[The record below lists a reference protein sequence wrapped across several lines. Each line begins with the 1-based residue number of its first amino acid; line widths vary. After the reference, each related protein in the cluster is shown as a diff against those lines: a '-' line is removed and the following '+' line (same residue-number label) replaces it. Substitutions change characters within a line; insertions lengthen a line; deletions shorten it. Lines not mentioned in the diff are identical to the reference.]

1 METVARGRYGSRAA
15 APRVRPSELL
25 ALARRAPPDGAGR
38 VLLAAAA
45 FDAVVRAPLVLVG
58 GAAQMI
64 HTGLERPTDIDM
76 VGPLDS
82 RDREALANE
91 GFVRDGRHWVWGS
104 GDHEIAIEVP
114 DSTLF
119 GEDPPELVDVE
130 GRVVQVISVND
141 LLLDRLIQATDGSVV
156 TWEEALSLAIAAQD
170 RIDWTLIQTRCRDAQ
185 ADDLMLR
192 NLPVVLDRLMQSI
205 S

>member
-1 METVARGRYGSRAA
+1 M
-15 APRVRPSELL
+15 LL
-25 ALARRAPPDGAGR
+25 A
-38 VLLAAAA
+38 VAA

-76 VGPLDS
+76 VGPIDS
-82 RDREALANE
+82 RDRAALARA

-114 DSTLF
+114 GGTLF

-130 GRVVQVISVND
+130 GRIVRVISAND
-141 LLLDRLIQATDGSVV
+141 LMIDRLIQATDGTAV
-156 TWEEALSLAIAAQD
+156 TWEEALSLAIAARD
-170 RIDWTLIQTRCRDAQ
+170 RIDWTLIESRCRTAQ
-185 ADDLMLR
+185 EDDFFLR
-192 NLPVVLDRLMQSI
+192 NLLAVLDRLMQRLSFKGDYGAGMLERRDR
-205 S
+205 

>member
-1 METVARGRYGSRAA
+1 MK
-15 APRVRPSELL
+15 PSELL
-25 ALARRAPPDGAGR
+25 ALARRAPPNSVDR
-38 VLLAAAA
+38 MLLAAAA

-76 VGPLDS
+76 VGPIGP
-82 RDREALANE
+82 RDRTALARA

-104 GDHEIAIEVP
+104 GDHEVAIEVP
-114 DSTLF
+114 GTTLF

-130 GRVVQVISVND
+130 GRVVSVISVND
-141 LLLDRLIQATDGSVV
+141 LMMDRLVQATDGTAV
-156 TWEEALSLAIAAQD
+156 TWEEALSLAIAARD
-170 RIDWTLIQTRCRDAQ
+170 RIDWTVIESRCRTAQ
-185 ADDLMLR
+185 VDDFFLQ
-192 NLPVVLDRLMQSI
+192 NLPAVLDRLIQSL